1 MLMLNNYKFV
11 HTRSRSSYSLAEGA
25 IKIDDLVQLAIENN
39 MPALALTDN
48 GNLFGALEFSMKA
61 AKNGIQPLLGV
72 IIELQI
78 EDDIKNSNNE
88 GNKNKVLLIVKN
100 EIGWKNIS
108 LLVSK
113 TFLNTENK
121 AQVPLPIQELF
132 NHSEGLICLL
142 GGIYGPLSS
151 YIFSDKVKEA
161 IEIAKLFKNYF
172 PNSLFMEIMR
182 HGIDKEKISENHF
195 LKIASKLSIPI
206 VATNNIYFNKSNMFE
221 AHDCLM
227 CISEGTTISN
237 LKRNRVNKDHYFK
250 SESEMVQLFK
260 DIPSAISNT
269 IVIAKMCSFLLEE
282 RPPSLPSYP
291 KKLSF
296 SEHQA
301 LINDSENGL
310 RDRIKTSGIGNNEE
324 SIYLERLS
332 YELDVISKM
341 GFSGYFLIVAE
352 FVNWAKN
359 NNIPVGPGRG
369 SGAGSLVAWSL
380 GITDLNPIKY
390 NLLFERF
397 LNPERV
403 SMPDFDIDFCQL
415 KREEVIDHVQ
425 EIYGKDRV
433 AQIITFGSLQAR
445 GVLRDVGRVLEIPY
459 SRVDELCRLIPN
471 NPADPTTLKN
481 ALDVEPKL
489 VAAMQTGEEISQLF
503 EISLKLEGLYKNAA
517 THAAGLVIGDKPL
530 VEILPLYKDPK
541 SNLPAT
547 QFNMKY
553 TELSG
558 LVKFDFL
565 GLKTLSILDMAT
577 NLLKKYNPSFKLEDI
592 PLDDKHTYEEISS
605 GNTVGIFQLESQGM
619 RDVLVN
625 LKPERFEE
633 IIAVVALYR
642 PGPMDYIPSFIKRK
656 HGLEKVEVLH
666 PLLKSILDETYGI
679 MIYQEQVMEAA
690 QKLSGYSLGQ
700 ADLLR
705 RAMGKKI
712 KSEMDAQK
720 ESFIEGAL
728 KNNIDKNLGSQI
740 FELINKFAGY
750 GFNKSHAAAYAL
762 IAYQTAWFKSNHPE
776 IFLSSLMTFDSD
788 LSEKI
793 NIYRNELTR
802 LEINLLGPD
811 INYSKLNY
819 DLEKT
824 SDDKLSVRTGLCS
837 IKNVGNKALN
847 SIIEERDKTGTF
859 NDLLS
864 FASRINDGLLG
875 KSHYEHLA
883 NAGAFCSI
891 CSNRKKAFMSAQILV
906 DISASSSVDKNS
918 NQQSI
923 FGDTIDLSEI
933 WKLPD
938 VIDWNVKKRLE
949 KERSALNFYYSGHPL
964 DEFDS
969 FLKYLN
975 IKDINNINND
985 TDFIFDCVGVVV
997 QVVERSSRN
1006 GRFAR
1011 ILLSNKKSLTEV
1023 TIYSDI
1029 YNHKKEL
1036 LKLGTEIYLKISVMK
1051 NNNNTNSFL
1060 VKDIHLLED
1069 KINLLISCF
1078 EIVLRKEVNIK
1089 SFMKYMKSNISS
1101 KMNINRYPLHFIFE
1115 DNENNLIKVETKQYI
1130 LSPILFI
1137 NEIADNKDV
1146 LSITPIIK

>member
-1 MLMLNNYKFV
+1 MLTNHKFV

-25 IKIDDLVQLAIENN
+25 IKIDDLVKLAVDNN

-48 GNLFGALEFSMKA
+48 GNLFGALEFSIKA

-78 EDDIKNSNNE
+78 KDDIKTVNNLE
-88 GNKNKVLLIVKN
+88 NKNKVLLIVKN
-100 EIGWKNIS
+100 EIGWKNLS
-108 LLVSK
+108 FLVSK
-113 TFLNTENK
+113 TFLNDKNEGQK
-121 AQVPLPIQELF
+121 PLHIQELF

-142 GGIYGPLSS
+142 GGIHGPLSS
-151 YIFSDKVKEA
+151 FIFSDKIKEA
-161 IEIAKLFKNYF
+161 LEIAKLFKKYF
-172 PNSLFMEIMR
+172 ANSLFMEIMR
-182 HGIDKEKISENHF
+182 HGLDKEKLAENYF
-195 LKIASKLSIPI
+195 LKIASDLSIPI
-206 VATNNIYFNKSNMFE
+206 VATNNIYFNNSNMFE

-237 LKRNRVNKDHYFK
+237 LKRSRVNKDHYFK
-250 SESEMVQLFK
+250 SESEMVELFS

-269 IVIAKMCSFLLEE
+269 IVVAKMCSFLLEE
-282 RPPSLPSYP
+282 CPPSLPSYP

-301 LINDSENGL
+301 LINDSKNGL
-310 RDRIKTSGIGNNEE
+310 KERIKASNIGNNEE
-324 SIYLERLS
+324 SLYLERLS
-332 YELDVISKM
+332 YELDVISNM

-352 FVNWAKN
+352 FVNWAKE

-415 KREEVIDHVQ
+415 KREQVIDHVQ
-425 EIYGKDRV
+425 EVYGKDRV

-459 SRVDELCRLIPN
+459 SKVDELCRLIPN
-471 NPADPTTLKN
+471 NPADPTTLQQ

-489 VAAMQTGEEISQLF
+489 VAAMQTGEEIAQLF
-503 EISLKLEGLYKNAA
+503 EIALKLEGLYKNAA

-577 NLLKKYNPSFKLEDI
+577 NLLKKYNASFKLEDI

-642 PGPMDYIPSFIKRK
+642 PGPMDYIPSFTKRK

-666 PLLKSILDETYGI
+666 PLLKPILDETYGI

-720 ESFIEGAL
+720 ESFVEGAL
-728 KNNIDKNLGSQI
+728 KNNIDKNLASQI

-762 IAYQTAWFKSNHPE
+762 IAYQTAWFKANHPE

-788 LSEKI
+788 LSDKI
-793 NIYRNELTR
+793 NIYRNELIR
-802 LEINLLGPD
+802 LDIELLGPD

-819 DLEKT
+819 DLEENSEK
-824 SDDKLSVRTGLCS
+824 KIAIRTGLCS

-847 SIIEERDKTGTF
+847 SIIEERDRTGLF
-859 NDLLS
+859 KDLLG
-864 FASRINDGLLG
+864 FASKINEGLLG

-883 NAGAFCSI
+883 TAGAFTSI
-891 CSNRKKAFMSAQILV
+891 CTNRNKAFMSAQILV
-906 DISASSSVDKNS
+906 DISSSSSVDKFS
-918 NQQSI
+918 QQQSI

-933 WKLPD
+933 WKLPE
-938 VIDWNVKKRLE
+938 VNDWDGEHRLE
-949 KERSALNFYYSGHPL
+949 KERSTLGFYYSGHPL
-964 DEFDS
+964 DEFNS
-969 FLKYLN
+969 FFKYL
-975 IKDINNINND
+975 KLTDISNINND

-1011 ILLSNKKSLTEV
+1011 VLLSNTKSLTEV
-1023 TIYSDI
+1023 TVYSDI

-1036 LKLGTEIYLKISVMK
+1036 LNLGTAIYLKISVMK
-1051 NNNNTNSFL
+1051 SANNTNNFL
-1060 VKDIHLLED
+1060 VKDINLLED
-1069 KINLLISCF
+1069 KINFLISHF
-1078 EIVLRKEVNIK
+1078 EIVLHKEINIK
-1089 SFMKYMKSNISS
+1089 PFINYVKSNVSS
-1101 KMNINRYPLHFIFE
+1101 KNNINKYPLHFIFE
-1115 DNENNLIKVETKQYI
+1115 DNENNLIKVETKQNI
-1130 LSPILFI
+1130 ASPILFI
-1137 NEIADNKDV
+1137 HKIASHKEV
-1146 LSITPIIK
+1146 LSIIPIIKK